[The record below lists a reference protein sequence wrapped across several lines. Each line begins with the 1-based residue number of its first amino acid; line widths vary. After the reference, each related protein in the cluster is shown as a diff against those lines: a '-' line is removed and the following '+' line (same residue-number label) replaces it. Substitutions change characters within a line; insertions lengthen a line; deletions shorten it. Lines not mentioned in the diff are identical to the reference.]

1 MRAFQRNRRH
11 NIRFANGEIVR
22 INDILSGKKPLYL
35 KDLKDAFSQAEYF
48 LQYND
53 WAAQKAQAIINR
65 HTSLIL
71 TLTRYLDNIDDKEY
85 ARELIKRHQSEIEKW
100 KQIKKLEEEI
110 GNKAASTATRTKR
123 IG

>member
-1 MRAFQRNRRH
+1 MRVFQRNRRH

-85 ARELIKRHQSEIEKW
+85 AQGADYSIKGSEQLAAEKTW
-100 KQIKKLEEEI
+100 AMLVEQKIIK
-110 GNKAASTATRTKR
+110 
-123 IG
+123 